1 MYLNDGLP
9 LLSRSRG
16 RHPSVREVGK
26 RVAALVCWLLVVAV
40 CAGVALAWRR
50 GVCRRRRAR
59 HVVDDAEYVAALATL
74 CQGSVR
80 RHFHAYGDIDWD
92 DPDFSVTTD
101 DPRWTLPSTDA
112 LGRHPW
118 YRAQSRD
125 RQIAIGLIRQ
135 ANIAKVAA
143 QFESI
148 LVRGLLGYAF
158 RVPNQS
164 PEFRYCVH
172 ESIEECNHMM
182 MFQEMVNRTGADLV
196 GMPRWLRML
205 SSVLPLAAG
214 PMPHAFFFGVLAGEV
229 PFDRTQT
236 NILRESAPS
245 PPVLE
250 RIVAIHVA
258 EEARHIAFAHSYLGR
273 NVPLQPRFNR
283 FMLALYVPVVMR
295 LLCDAFLVPPRSFFA
310 RLGIPRSVRRQA
322 FFGDPASR
330 QALRDM
336 FNDTRMLCHE
346 VGLMNPVARLM
357 WRACRISGRPARY
370 RGEPARRIADFDV
383 EEAVNAEAA

>member
-1 MYLNDGLP
+1 
-9 LLSRSRG
+9 
-16 RHPSVREVGK
+16 
-26 RVAALVCWLLVVAV
+26 VAVVVFWLLLVVAF
-40 CAGVALAWRR
+40 AAVALAWRR
-50 GVCRRRRAR
+50 GVRRRRRAR
-59 HVVDDAEYVAALATL
+59 EVIDDTEYLATLTAL

-92 DPDFSVTTD
+92 DPAFSVTPN
-101 DPRWTLPSTDA
+101 DPRWTLPSTDP

-118 YRAQSRD
+118 YRSQPRD
-125 RQIAIGLIRQ
+125 KQIAIGLARQ
-135 ANIAKVAA
+135 ANVAKVAA

-158 RVPNQS
+158 RLPDRS

-172 ESIEECNHMM
+172 ESVEECNHMM
-182 MFQEMVNRTGADLV
+182 MFQEMVNRTGADV
-196 GMPRWLRML
+196 CGMPRWLRMF
-205 SSVLPLAAG
+205 SSILPLAAG
-214 PMPHAFFFGVLAGEV
+214 PMPHAFFFSVLAGEV

-245 PPVLE
+245 PAILE

-258 EEARHIAFAHSYLGR
+258 EEARHIGFAHSYLSR
-273 NVPLQPRFNR
+273 TVPREPRFNR

-295 LLCDAFLVPPRSFFA
+295 VFCDAFLVPPRSFFA
-310 RLGIPRSVRRQA
+310 QLGIPRSVRRQA

-336 FNDTRMLCHE
+336 FSDTRMLCHE
-346 VGLMNPVARLM
+346 IGLMNPVALVM
-357 WRACRISGRPARY
+357 WKACRIGGRPARY
-370 RGEPARRIADFDV
+370 RGEPIRRVSDLGVEDAADT
-383 EEAVNAEAA
+383 EAA